1 MEPNYV
7 IGGIVFVCLIGMS
20 VLFIMVIPTRESILN
35 WLLWK
40 NIEHRESEEQKY
52 LIELA
57 ERGEI
62 APATILSVNATGQH
76 RKQGNNARSRVVY
89 EVEVMPEGQPS
100 FRQTF
105 ELWIPVSYSSRA
117 RGGGHYGVFDAIEAE
132 IADPKIWVTY
142 DPNDP
147 SQMTLHHR
155 DKDHDVA
162 MRMREFNKI
171 TKGNEALKQTGESAE
186 ALITRVEDLDL
197 YYSTKKSKA
206 MRIEFMVTPN
216 SGPSFEAGGH
226 FLIGDAAIQKY
237 SVGKKVFVRFDP
249 SNPAKAVLDSERN
262 KSLK

>member
-7 IGGIVFVCLIGMS
+7 IGGIMFVCLIGMS

-76 RKQGNNARSRVVY
+76 RKNGNNARSRVVY
-89 EVEVMPEGQPS
+89 EVDVMPEGQPS

-132 IADPKIWVTY
+132 MLMHMRVIARERFASILNRPKVGSNTTKIVDKSVENTVIAGQETDEDP
-142 DPNDP
+142 
-147 SQMTLHHR
+147 
-155 DKDHDVA
+155 
-162 MRMREFNKI
+162 FN
-171 TKGNEALKQTGESAE
+171 
-186 ALITRVEDLDL
+186 
-197 YYSTKKSKA
+197 
-206 MRIEFMVTPN
+206 
-216 SGPSFEAGGH
+216 
-226 FLIGDAAIQKY
+226 
-237 SVGKKVFVRFDP
+237 
-249 SNPAKAVLDSERN
+249 
-262 KSLK
+262 

>member
-7 IGGIVFVCLIGMS
+7 IGGIAFVCLIGMS
-20 VLFIMVIPTRESILN
+20 MLFIMLIPTRESILN
-35 WLLWK
+35 WLFWK
-40 NIEHRESEEQKY
+40 NVEHEESEEQKY

-57 ERGEI
+57 ERGVL
-62 APATILSVNATGQH
+62 APATIVSVNATGH
-76 RKQGNNARSRVVY
+76 NRKQGDSARSRVVY

-117 RGGGHYGVFDAIEAE
+117 HGGGHYGVFEAIEAE
-132 IADPKIWVTY
+132 QADPKIWVTY
-142 DPNDP
+142 DPNDR

-155 DKDHDVA
+155 DKDHDLA

-197 YYSTKKSKA
+197 YYSAKKSKA
-206 MRIEFMVTPN
+206 MRIEFKVTPN

-226 FLIGDAAIQKY
+226 HLIGEMAIQKY

-249 SNPAKAVLDSERN
+249 SNPGKAVLDSERN